1 MKIKK
6 LEVCGFKSF
15 VDPMTLHFDH
25 DVTCIVGPNGC
36 GKSNVVDAIRW
47 VMGEQSAKNLRGR
60 NMDDV
65 IFGGT
70 ESRGPHGYAEV
81 TITFDNSDQLA
92 PPEYNVPEIAV
103 TRKLDRQGNSE
114 YLINKT
120 QVRLL
125 DVTNL
130 FLGTGV
136 GRRAY
141 SIIEQG
147 RIGLIVTAKP
157 ADRRM
162 LIEEAAGITKFKAK
176 KQAAERRMEQTQQN
190 LLRVTD
196 IIQEIQKTL
205 ASLKRQAQKAERY
218 KKYRTEIRDLELWVG
233 AHRYMELHVTHGVLR
248 SQMDRAVATA
258 EGARLA
264 LRMREAELEAERV
277 SLSVLES
284 VVEKA
289 QTRAYGADNSV
300 RLLET
305 QIQHCTEQLA
315 QMRERE
321 ASAQREIERLAVQR
335 EELDMESQ
343 GLRDRLASHA
353 DSEAIEAEGLARESA
368 ELDKRRAA
376 TDEAELALR
385 GARSKVSDADLRIAR
400 ADAMLA
406 GYDKRREDT
415 RARLSRIEAERET
428 LTLKITELRQE
439 ADALRARL
447 DGLRSGHSELGVARG
462 ELEAELASLRQDIVR
477 SDETVERLRG
487 QLAQKRSRL
496 HSLEEIQQRFEG
508 VGKGVRALMTHY
520 GQRGHDG
527 NQSKVQGLLADR
539 FECPPDLTKAL
550 AAALGEKLQY
560 VVVDDLTTGVDAVRY
575 LTEGKR
581 GRATLIPNVPRA
593 DERRR
598 RDGGEGPFAPS
609 DVPDRPGVVG
619 KLLSLIKAGESDQ
632 LLAEHML
639 GDVLVVE
646 NLEVAREIHQTNLET
661 GRAFGM
667 LVTLDGQVL
676 FADGRLSGG
685 DGEDAGAHLIEVKR
699 EIRELSD
706 EVSRLDVEMSAAT
719 ARHGSLRNAIAQRQ
733 AALEATRTDAHD
745 KEIAL
750 VTSDKD
756 LRRAEEAA
764 TSAEARTE
772 QLIGEA
778 EELSSVLGGES
789 PEETQGRAD
798 RELAQNDKTN
808 AEAELAAADEV
819 YLARRAGVEEQN
831 AIVTEVRVRAAQ
843 AKQRLESDRAVVE
856 RLGRSMEELSLRGER
871 LKDELSQ
878 LARQQEELAVRSEKD
893 REDLTVVAE
902 EAMLAQADLSN
913 MRGDYESARANLA
926 EQDQNLRQVRMAI
939 ETETQTAN
947 SLTVRE
953 REVGMALSHLLEG
966 LYEKH
971 RVNIRRELGDYHDR
985 AMPDEALKNRI
996 EELISV
1002 VERMGEINLTAI
1014 DEFEERNKRYEYL
1027 VAQKDDLDK
1036 ALGQLDQAIRQM
1048 NRQSR
1053 KMFRETFDE
1062 VNTRFQAMFPRM
1074 FGGGRAELRL
1084 TDPDNMLETGIDI
1097 IAMPPGK
1104 KLTSI
1109 ELMSGGE
1116 KALTAVSLIFAIFQY
1131 KPSPFCLLDEVDAPL
1146 DEANIGRYCEMIR
1159 AMTGRSQFILISHS
1173 KTTMESADVL
1183 YGVTMETP
1191 GVSKIVSVELRDRN
1205 ESRRAPTH
1213 EQGFEHGSGRQHEE
1227 PHAEAAVA

>member
-15 VDPMTLHFDH
+15 VDPIALHFDH

-60 NMDDV
+60 AMEDV

-70 ESRGPHGYAEV
+70 ESRGPHGFAEV
-81 TITFDNSDQLA
+81 TITFDNTELLA
-92 PPEYNVPEIAV
+92 PPEYNMPEIAV
-103 TRKLDRQGNSE
+103 TRRLDRQGNSE

-157 ADRRM
+157 TDRRM

-190 LLRVTD
+190 LLRVND
-196 IIQEIQKTL
+196 IIEEIQKTL

-218 KKYRTEIRDLELWVG
+218 KKYRAEIRDLELWV
-233 AHRYMELHVTHGVLR
+233 ASHRFMELTVTHRVL
-248 SQMDRAVATA
+248 SAQMDRAVATA
-258 EGARLA
+258 EGARMA

-277 SLSVLES
+277 QLATLES

-289 QTRAYGADNSV
+289 QTRAYGADNAV

-305 QIQHCTEQLA
+305 QIQHGVEQLA
-315 QMRERE
+315 QIQERE
-321 ASAQREIERLAVQR
+321 ASAQREIERLSAQR
-335 EELDMESQ
+335 EELAGEAES
-343 GLRDRLASHA
+343 LSRALESHA
-353 DSEAIEAEGLARESA
+353 ESEAMEAESLERETA
-368 ELDKRRAA
+368 ELDKRRAGR
-376 TDEAELALR
+376 DEADRALR
-385 GARSKVSDADLRIAR
+385 SARDKVAEADLRIAR

-406 GYDKRREDT
+406 GFDKRREDT
-415 RARLSRIEAERET
+415 RARLSRIDAEREQ
-428 LTLKITELRQE
+428 LTERIGDLQQE
-439 ADALRARL
+439 AGELRARL
-447 DGLRSGHSELGVARG
+447 DGLRSGHTEIGKARG
-462 ELEAELASLRQDIVR
+462 ELEEELARLRQDIVH
-477 SDETVERLRG
+477 SDETVERLRS
-487 QLAQKRSRL
+487 QLATKRSRL

-520 GQRGHDG
+520 GDNAGG
-527 NQSKVQGLLADR
+527 KVHGLVADR
-539 FECPPDLTKAL
+539 FECPPHLTKAL

-560 VVVDDLTTGVDAVRY
+560 VVVDDLSTGVDAVRY

-581 GRATLIPNVPRA
+581 GRATLIPNVPRS
-593 DERRR
+593 EKS
-598 RDGGEGPFAPS
+598 APS
-609 DVPDRPGVVG
+609 EPPQHAGVVG
-619 KLLSLIKAGESDQ
+619 KLLSLVKAKPEDGV
-632 LLAEHML
+632 LAEHML

-646 NLEVAREIHQTNLET
+646 TLDVARELHDAGHGTD
-661 GRAFGM
+661 M

-676 FADGRLSGG
+676 FTDGSLSGG

-699 EIRELSD
+699 EIRELRD
-706 EVSRLDVEMSAAT
+706 EVATLDAEMSSAMS
-719 ARHGSLRNAIAQRQ
+719 RHGSLRNAIAQRQ

-750 VTSDKD
+750 VTADKD
-756 LRRAEEAA
+756 LRRAAESVKQA
-764 TSAEARTE
+764 TARIQT
-772 QLIGEA
+772 LAFEA
-778 EELSSVLGGES
+778 EELSRVLGGET
-789 PEETQGRAD
+789 EEEAQGRAD
-798 RELAQNDKTN
+798 RSAAQVAKL
-808 AEAELAAADEV
+808 EAEQETAAADEIHR
-819 YLARRAGVEEQN
+819 ARRSAVEEQT
-831 AIVTEVRVRAAQ
+831 ALVTEVRVRAAQ

-856 RLGRSMEELSLRGER
+856 RLGRSMEEITQRGER
-871 LKDELSQ
+871 LKEELTTM
-878 LARQQEELAVRSEKD
+878 ARQQGELAGRGAKD
-893 REDLTVVAE
+893 REDMATAAE
-902 EAMLAQADLSN
+902 DAMAAQNELSRV
-913 MRGDYESARANLA
+913 RGEYESARNSLA
-926 EQDQNLRQVRMAI
+926 DQDQSLRQVRMSI
-939 ETETQTAN
+939 EAETQEAN
-947 SLTVRE
+947 SLTLRE
-953 REVGMALSHLLEG
+953 REVGMALEHLLEG
-966 LYEKH
+966 VYEKH
-971 RVNIRRELGDYHDR
+971 RLDIRRELGDFHDR
-985 AMPDEALKNRI
+985 AMPDEALKSRI
-996 EELISV
+996 DELISV

-1027 VAQKDDLDK
+1027 VGQKDDLEK

-1048 NRQSR
+1048 NRQSK

-1062 VNTRFQAMFPRM
+1062 VNARFQTMFPRM
-1074 FGGGRAELRL
+1074 FGGGKAELRL
-1084 TDPDNMLETGIDI
+1084 TDPENMLETGIDI

-1191 GVSKIVSVELRDRN
+1191 GISKIVSVELRDRN
-1205 ESRRAPTH
+1205 ESRRAP
-1213 EQGFEHGSGRQHEE
+1213 
-1227 PHAEAAVA
+1227 HAEEAEANVAVA